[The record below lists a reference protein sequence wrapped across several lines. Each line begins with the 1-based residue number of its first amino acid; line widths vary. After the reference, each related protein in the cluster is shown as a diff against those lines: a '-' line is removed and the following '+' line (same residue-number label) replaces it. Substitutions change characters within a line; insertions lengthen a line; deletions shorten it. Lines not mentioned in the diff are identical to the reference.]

1 MSIRHKHADSIHA
14 FAEGAKIEFKGE
26 LSSCW
31 LPTGNP
37 MWRDN
42 YKYRIKLREPRRFWV
57 NVYHNGSVYGSYID
71 RTQGC
76 RNCRDGGETIE
87 VVELIDD

>member
-1 MSIRHKHADSIHA
+1 MRHKHAPLIIA
-14 FAEGAKIEFKGE
+14 WAEGAEIQFKGE

-42 YKYRIKLREPRRFWV
+42 YKYRIKPREPRRFWV
-57 NVYHNGSVYGSYID
+57 NVYDGYASVYILEQAAISAYNPD
-71 RTQGC
+71 
-76 RNCRDGGETIE
+76 GETIE
-87 VVELIDD
+87 VVEVLKDE